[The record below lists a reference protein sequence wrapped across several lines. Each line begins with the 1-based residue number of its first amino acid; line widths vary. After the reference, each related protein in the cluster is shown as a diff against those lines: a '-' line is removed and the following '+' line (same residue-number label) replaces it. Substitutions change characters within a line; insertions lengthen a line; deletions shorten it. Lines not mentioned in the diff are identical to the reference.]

1 MNNPS
6 FEAILT
12 DVEGTTTSIDFVKN
26 VLFPFSFEHAG
37 NFIQKLVVEK
47 REPEHQKILDDLIK
61 TSNEYG
67 KESSEILVIQ
77 SNDKSETQIS
87 KLTSNV
93 LLWIKQDKKY
103 TALKNLQGLIW
114 EDGYKNGLIKAHVY
128 PDVPFAFERLNE
140 AGINIHI
147 FSSGSI
153 KAQKLL
159 YSHTEYG
166 NLEKFISSHF
176 DTTIGP
182 KFEKESYQR
191 IVEQIGI
198 APNKILFLTDIENEA
213 FAAKAASLHVRLALR
228 PGNAALSESALK
240 EFKTFSSFEEII

>member
-1 MNNPS
+1 MSNPS

-61 TSNEYG
+61 TSNEHA
-67 KESSEILVIQ
+67 KESSEVLVIQ
-77 SNDKSETQIS
+77 SNDKFEIQIS
-87 KLTSNV
+87 KLTANV
-93 LLWIKQDKKY
+93 LLWIKQDKKV
-103 TALKNLQGLIW
+103 GLIW
-114 EDGYKNGLIKAHVY
+114 EDGYKSGLIKAHVY
-128 PDVPFAFERLNE
+128 PDVPIAFERLNE

-153 KAQKLL
+153 NAQKLL

-166 NLEKFISSHF
+166 NLEKLISSHF

-198 APNKILFLTDIENEA
+198 APNKILFLTDIEKEA
-213 FAAKAASLHVRLALR
+213 FAAKAAGLQVRLALR

>member
-6 FEAILT
+6 FKAILT

-26 VLFPFSFEHAG
+26 VLFPFSFENAG
-37 NFIQKLVVEK
+37 NFIQKLVVAN
-47 REPEHQKILDDLIK
+47 REQEHQKVLDDLIK
-61 TSNEYG
+61 TSNEHAE
-67 KESSEILVIQ
+67 ESSEVLLIQ
-77 SNDKSETQIS
+77 SNDKFEIQIS

-114 EDGYKNGLIKAHVY
+114 EDGYKNGLIKAQ
-128 PDVPFAFERLNE
+128 
-140 AGINIHI
+140 INIHI

-159 YSHTEYG
+159 YSHTEFG

-198 APNKILFLTDIENEA
+198 APNKILFLTDIEKEA
-213 FAAKAASLHVRLALR
+213 FAAKAAGLQVRLALR
-228 PGNAALSESALK
+228 PGNAPLSESALK
-240 EFKTFSSFEEII
+240 EFTTFSSFEEII

>member
-47 REPEHQKILDDLIK
+47 RETEHQKILDDLIK
-61 TSNEYG
+61 TSNEHAE
-67 KESSEILVIQ
+67 ESSEVLLIQ
-77 SNDKSETQIS
+77 SNDKFEIQIS

-114 EDGYKNGLIKAHVY
+114 EDGYKSGLIKAQ
-128 PDVPFAFERLNE
+128 F
-140 AGINIHI
+140 
-147 FSSGSI
+147 
-153 KAQKLL
+153 
-159 YSHTEYG
+159 
-166 NLEKFISSHF
+166 FISSHF

-198 APNKILFLTDIENEA
+198 APNKILFLTDIEKEA
-213 FAAKAASLHVRLALR
+213 FAAKDAGLQVRLALR
-228 PGNAALSESALK
+228 PGNAPLSESALK
-240 EFKTFSSFEEII
+240 EFTTFSSFEEII